1 MNLNKIMK
9 KITTYILGAIVLGF
23 VSCVTLEDSF
33 IPDNN
38 RGMLSV
44 MASVADLSTVNV
56 GTKAVEES
64 HVESLAMI
72 IFDKNGKLLG
82 EPVYADDINFNFSI
96 DTKNGRIIDEVT
108 SIPLIPEGKN
118 GYDLSACSIY
128 MVANAEEVL
137 RYSII
142 VKDDS
147 ATEEDDRTTEQK
159 FLNITIPVQ
168 SIVIPENGKLEKGI
182 PMMGK
187 SNVPVD
193 LSTSV
198 SEATVTNVTMR
209 KLFAK
214 VNVRFQV
221 NATQVVDI
229 PSFTIH
235 KWSVNNIPNN
245 VRLGELEGETICAN
259 NPEEGEDPNV
269 FTTGDLTN
277 LSYGKATIYHASD
290 YFEFTFYVPEQKV
303 TPDSEAYPEGTNI
316 EEPQR
321 YKPLLCSDDKN
332 PMYVTVNGEYVD
344 HNNIVKS
351 VTYSL
356 YLGQNESDNFEV
368 KRNQELNNIVTIKG
382 LTNSASASTP
392 ENPYNISVD
401 HRVVVNFDGF
411 SLSMEREAILDS
423 HFEVRPL
430 DITLSPNSSLTIT
443 IPKEHQS
450 WIAIEDNLTGLNYTG
465 NNSPYISGKGV
476 RKYFTTNLV
485 SELNEKNTGMLTI
498 TNSDTKAVAK
508 RRVWIYIDE
517 NDNVYDKLWNAPN
530 GVTSS
535 PSDGTYTVEKN
546 MYRLGKI
553 NVKYSGREGTTNISL
568 NMQQWNLW
576 RVWNKDRTRY
586 YDIEH
591 EEEYLNNYA
600 SDQGYGQTQDGMS
613 WGLNDITF
621 SGNMGDDLKTMAIVA
636 SSGAGWAQDIVN
648 SIITNL
654 SPNYDFYL
662 AREAREISASLVKE
676 ENNYAGRRFSN
687 GIIDSDP
694 DGTTGRYV
702 AISDI
707 KRELN
712 DIPESAIE
720 YCLNKNRRNIGGTI
734 NKADRGWYLPA
745 IDEIEE
751 IMVGGYSDFAVFQ
764 NRKYWSCQPAF
775 KKNFFLYRTFWL
787 ANVLEGSESDVWGDY
802 YLENTQAA
810 RATSALYIGDDD
822 DGNDEYTYTGSG
834 IDNENVTNIQ
844 DSYDEYLVASV
855 QNQNPNAQ
863 VVSNDGVTLEY
874 WNGDKIF
881 GFPRTRNKTI
891 YKVKYAPGYNSRIND
906 KNRVRCVRHSGAI
919 Q

>member
-38 RGMLSV
+38 RGMISV

-137 RYSII
+137 RDSII

-147 ATEEDDRTTEQK
+147 ATVEDDRTTEQK

-221 NATQVVDI
+221 NATQVVGI
-229 PSFTIH
+229 PSFTII
-235 KWSVNNIPNN
+235 KWTVNNIPNK
-245 VRLGELEGETICAN
+245 VRLGELDGETICAN
-259 NPEEGEDPNV
+259 MPNEGEGPNV
-269 FTTGDLTN
+269 FATGELTD

-321 YKPLLCSDDKN
+321 YKPLLCSGDKN

-430 DITLSPNSSLTIT
+430 DITLSPNSSLKIA
-443 IPKEHQS
+443 IPEEYQS
-450 WIAIEDNLTGLNYTG
+450 WIAIEDNLTGLNYTE

-485 SELNEKNTGMLTI
+485 SELNGKNTGTLTI

-517 NDNVYDKLWNAPN
+517 NVNVYDKLLNAPN

-535 PSDGTYTVEKN
+535 PRDDTYTVGKN

-553 NVKYSGREGTTNISL
+553 NVKYSGPEGTTNVSL

-576 RVWNKDRTRY
+576 RVWSADHKRY

-600 SDQGYGQTQDGMS
+600 SDQGYGNTDEGGMP
-613 WGLNDITF
+613 WGLEGIQLSQNVMAYWKESANGILAEIINFFFRTDNMANNVF
-621 SGNMGDDLKTMAIVA
+621 SK
-636 SSGAGWAQDIVN
+636 SGKAPQ
-648 SIITNL
+648 
-654 SPNYDFYL
+654 YDFYL
-662 AREAREISASLVKE
+662 KRDNFPVNRL
-676 ENNYAGRRFSN
+676 ENNVDKTNYSRDYQGFIFNQEIAN
-687 GIIDSDP
+687 TLLTNYKNDPKAKIDGILLTEKP
-694 DGTTGRYV
+694 
-702 AISDI
+702 A
-707 KRELN
+707 
-712 DIPESAIE
+712 SAFA
-720 YCLNKNRRNIGGTI
+720 YCYNKNKRNANGEVT
-734 NKADRGWYLPA
+734 NQKWYLPS
-745 IDEIEE
+745 IDEIEDIALGAYDE
-751 IMVGGYSDFAVFQ
+751 FDKVFQ
-764 NRKYWSCQPAF
+764 NKKYWSCQPA
-775 KKNFFLYRTFWL
+775 Y
-787 ANVLEGSESDVWGDY
+787 DY
-802 YLENTQAA
+802 YSLEIQGYNYVDIGFAAGYLPTSNLKGEFYTDNITRA
-810 RATSALYIGDDD
+810 RATSVYTT
-822 DGNDEYTYTGSG
+822 DGTSYTNIKSGLPDGISSGSLLVNAYSG
-834 IDNENVTNIQ
+834 GNKAGQADTHLDENVI
-844 DSYDEYLVASV
+844 DYSSAEFKAEYSGNVSRTEECRIRSVYRSGSV
-855 QNQNPNAQ
+855 Q
-863 VVSNDGVTLEY
+863 
-874 WNGDKIF
+874 
-881 GFPRTRNKTI
+881 
-891 YKVKYAPGYNSRIND
+891 
-906 KNRVRCVRHSGAI
+906 
-919 Q
+919 